1 MTPNDVPPEAQRSGM
16 AAAILMQQAP
26 MVLAAQD
33 VDVVIERTGQP

>member
-26 MVLAAQD
+26 MILAAQD
-33 VDVVIERTGQP
+33 VDVVIERAAQ